1 MALDYLQRFPDQQPS
16 TLPVYRLQQ
25 PLRFPEAS
33 KYLSDMARQLGLSG
47 TVEETSF
54 SRDWTTHY
62 EGPYEISLHSL
73 SWALVYR
80 HREKYHKHGTSSF
93 VMSDEEAETLTR
105 GFLERS
111 GLVPIDQTRLLHVS
125 HLRTAGG
132 DVSGGTGEETIL
144 DAGVVYGRLLEGL
157 AVDGPGGQVLINIDP
172 EGEVVGARAV
182 WRPLADVAGE
192 VDVRPPDHAYAA
204 MEAVAGRMRGD
215 VTVTKATFGYFEQ
228 GVMDQQEYLQPAYAL
243 VYVVRNEEVMHKSA
257 MVVPASEKLFE
268 LFEGVKRFPTPPQ
281 EPRKP

>member
-1 MALDYLQRFPDQQPS
+1 MALEYLQKFPDQLPS
-16 TLPVYRLQQ
+16 ALPVYRLRE

-33 KYLSDMARQLGLSG
+33 TYLSDLARQLGLDG
-47 TVEETSF
+47 KAEETSF

-62 EGPYEISLHSL
+62 EGPYELSLHAL

-80 HREKYHKHGTSSF
+80 HREKYAKQGERPF
-93 VMSDEEAETLTR
+93 AMSDEEAEAITR

-111 GLVPIDQTRLLHVS
+111 GLVPIDQIRVLRVT

-132 DVSGGTGEETIL
+132 DVTGGAREELLL
-144 DAGVVYGRLLEGL
+144 DAGVIHGRQLESVP
-157 AVDGPGGQVLINIDP
+157 VDGPGGNALVNVDP
-172 EGEVVGARAV
+172 EGEVVGARVV

-192 VDVRPPDHAYAA
+192 VEIRPPDHAYAA

-228 GVMDQQEYLQPAYAL
+228 GVMDRQEYLQPAYAL
-243 VYVVRNEEVMHKSA
+243 IYVVQNQEVTHKSA
-257 MVVPASEKLFE
+257 MVVPGSEKLFE
-268 LFEGVKRFPTPPQ
+268 LLEGSKRFPTPPQ
-281 EPRKP
+281 EPR